1 MTRFGLAATL
11 ALGALLAACKGS
23 PAPTA
28 KDDRPP
34 PLPTAEVAR
43 GQDACSAYIKQ
54 VCACASQATASAGS
68 DSAAVASAAALTEQC
83 KLAEG
88 IPDGIALSLDLANGS
103 GVSRRDVL
111 QAQQSVRH
119 MVAECI
125 EQTAKL
131 PTQGC
136 K

>member
-1 MTRFGLAATL
+1 MRRAGLASAI
-11 ALGALLAACKGS
+11 ALGALFTACKGS

-28 KDDRPP
+28 KDDRPAP
-34 PLPTAEVAR
+34 MPIAEVTR
-43 GQDACSAYIKQ
+43 GQDACSAYVKQ
-54 VCACASQATASAGS
+54 VCGCANQATASAGS
-68 DSAAVASAAALTEQC
+68 DSTASAAAAALTEQC

-88 IPDGIALSLDLANGS
+88 IPDGIALSLELANGS
-103 GVSRRDVL
+103 GVTRRDVL
-111 QAQQSVRH
+111 QAQQSIRH

-131 PTQGC
+131 PMQGC